1 MSTALRDVLG
11 IVASYV
17 FVFSF
22 IVVATMLMRRG
33 VLAPSVTRKV
43 IHIGVAHWWLI
54 AMALMDDPWV
64 ASVGPAS
71 FVVINALAIRFR
83 FLPAMD
89 EGADARNLGTV
100 YFPVSLLILVNLC
113 WRGVIPAWV
122 GGLAVLVL
130 GWGDGLAAIVGERRV
145 TPSGYGLRAERVR
158 PSSRAGTAFEPSGYG
173 LQAER
178 VLPHSRTPALPH
190 TRTPVPWLRKTLA
203 GTAAMFGASFAVAL
217 CFTLVFNSRF
227 GTPAAALAVSVL
239 IAAAATVVELLTP
252 LGMDNITVPL
262 ATALLYAGV
271 FA

>member
-1 MSTALRDVLG
+1 MSAALRDSLG
-11 IVASYV
+11 IAASYV
-17 FVFSF
+17 FVFGF
-22 IVVATMLMRRG
+22 IGIATIFMRRG
-33 VLAPSVTRKV
+33 ALAPAVTRKV

-71 FVVINALAIRFR
+71 FIVINALAIRFR
-83 FLPAMD
+83 LLPAMD

-113 WRGVIPAWV
+113 WRGVIPVWV

-130 GWGDGLAAIVGERRV
+130 GWGDGLAAMVGERRV
-145 TPSGYGLRAERVR
+145 NKNVGR
-158 PSSRAGTAFEPSGYG
+158 
-173 LQAER
+173 
-178 VLPHSRTPALPH
+178 RTPRRGKIHGA
-190 TRTPVPWLRKTLA
+190 PWRGKTVA

-227 GTPAAALAVSVL
+227 RAPAAALAVSAL
-239 IAAAATVVELLTP
+239 TAAGATVVELLTP
-252 LGMDNITVPL
+252 LGIDNITVPL